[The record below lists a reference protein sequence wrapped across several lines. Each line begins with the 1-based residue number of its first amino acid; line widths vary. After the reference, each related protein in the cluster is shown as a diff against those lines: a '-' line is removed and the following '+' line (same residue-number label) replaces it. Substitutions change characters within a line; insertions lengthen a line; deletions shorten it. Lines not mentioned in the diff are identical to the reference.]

1 MSVAYIDTSAVAAIA
16 FGEPDGVVLAHRLRA
31 FGRLH
36 SSNLLEAELRAVFS
50 REMVDFSAP
59 FIACIDW
66 VLPDR
71 PLTPEFTNVL
81 DAGYLKGADLW
92 HVATALYVAIDP
104 SRVSFVTLD
113 KQQASV
119 AKTLGFRTLD
129 GTVLRT

>member
-16 FGEPDGVVLAHRLRA
+16 FGEPDGAVLAHRLRA
-31 FGRLH
+31 FGRVH

-59 FIACIDW
+59 FIARIDW

-81 DAGYLKGADLW
+81 NAGYLKGADLW

-104 SRVSFVTLD
+104 SQVSFVTLD

>member
-16 FGEPDGVVLAHRLRA
+16 FGEPDGAILAHRLRA

-59 FIACIDW
+59 FIARIDW

-81 DAGYLKGADLW
+81 NAGYLKGADLW
-92 HVATALYVAIDP
+92 HVATALYVATDP
-104 SRVSFVTLD
+104 RRVSFVTLD
-113 KQQASV
+113 ARQASV
-119 AKTLGFRTLD
+119 TKTLGFRILN
-129 GTVLRT
+129 GTEW